1 MFSLARASIR
11 YHRGGFAGVFVA
23 VFLCAALITAMG
35 VLIESGMRGGI
46 AAQRFQGADVVVGA
60 PQSHPVVE
68 DMDAPFAE
76 RVLLSEGT
84 VAEIDAVPG
93 VEKAVGTVEIP
104 LATAEGSAVAA
115 AGWDAAALAPYALS
129 SGKAPLKQ
137 DEVAVDDSFNVDPG
151 STLILSHGGEPS
163 EYTVSGIVSPEQGA
177 ETRTAEPA
185 VFLSSEGAAALWP
198 HGDMVATVGVI
209 AEPGVRPQQL
219 AADIESQVGGVVGYT
234 GDRRGDVENLGGSA
248 ARSTL
253 LVFSSSLAGVAVMTA
268 VFVTAGTLSL
278 SIMGRRR
285 EFAMLRAVGAGA
297 NQALGLVVREVLLV
311 SGAAA
316 VLGAV
321 PGFLLAGFLGGQF
334 AAAGVIPENFRL
346 AFSPLPA
353 LAAVLISISAA
364 VGAAL
369 VAARGTVRAAPT
381 TALRESVT
389 EKSQLGRG
397 RVIAGLALLASGLT
411 ASLMPVA
418 FPGTAGLAAA
428 ASSILLLIIGAGVL
442 GPWLVTGLMKL
453 VQPLVRRSSSASLI
467 LAEANA
473 TAFPRRLAS
482 GIIPLALAIAL
493 GSVQF
498 FMPTTVAA
506 EADRQSRDGVVAGY
520 LVSAPG
526 SGVSADLAD
535 QVAELPGVEA
545 TSPVA
550 RSAILAKAAF
560 MGMEDGVQPYA
571 IQGLAPQDLSGT
583 LDLGVNE
590 GSLDRLAKPETVALS
605 ADLARETGTELGEDF
620 SFYYGDG
627 TEATAVVVATYER
640 GLGFGDVAVSND
652 TLRSHTTTGLND
664 YLLVTTEPDTD
675 PEAITAGVSDL
686 GLTVLDRDDLGAA
699 GAAERNADS
708 WVSVLAMLVLLGY
721 LGISVVNTLV
731 MATARRRP
739 ELLLLRTLG
748 ASDAQL
754 RRMTRLESGVAAVA
768 AVVLGTVLA
777 VPPLM
782 GIAFS
787 VSGQPVPTIQPVAYL
802 LLAGTTALLA
812 LGSVAMA
819 TKAAL
824 RPALAG

>member
-1 MFSLARASIR
+1 MFSLAKASILH
-11 YHRGGFAGVFVA
+11 HRGGFAGVFVA
-23 VFLCAALITAMG
+23 VFLCSALITAMG
-35 VLIESGMRGGI
+35 VLIESGLRGGI

-68 DMDAPFAE
+68 DMDAPFVE
-76 RVLLSEGT
+76 RVLLPEGT
-84 VAEIDAVPG
+84 AARIDAVPG
-93 VEKAVGTVEIP
+93 VERAIGTVEIP
-104 LATAEGSAVAA
+104 LASAEGSAVVAS
-115 AGWDAAALAPYALS
+115 GWEAAALAPYVLS
-129 SGKAPLKQ
+129 SGTAPLEEK
-137 DEVAVDDSFNVDPG
+137 EVAVDESFNLDPG
-151 STLILSHGGEPS
+151 STLVLSHGGEPS
-163 EYTVSGIVSPEQGA
+163 EYTVSGIVSPDPA
-177 ETRTAEPA
+177 AKTRPA
-185 VFLSSEGAAALWP
+185 GPTVFLSAEGTAALWP
-198 HGDMVATVGVI
+198 HGGMVATVGVI
-209 AEPGVRPQQL
+209 ADPGVRPAQL

-234 GDRRGDVENLGGSA
+234 GDKRGDVENLGGSA

-278 SIMGRRR
+278 SILGRRR
-285 EFAMLRAVGAGA
+285 EFAMLRAVGAGT

-316 VLGAV
+316 VLGAA
-321 PGFLLAGFLGGQF
+321 PGFLLAGFLGHQF
-334 AAAGVIPENFRL
+334 SAAGVVPENFDL

-353 LAAVLISISAA
+353 LAAVLISIGAA
-364 VGAAL
+364 VGASL
-369 VAARGTVRAAPT
+369 VAAHGTVRAAPT

-389 EKSQLGRG
+389 EKSHLGRG
-397 RVIAGLALLASGLT
+397 RVITGLVLLATGLV
-411 ASLMPVA
+411 ASLLPMA
-418 FPGTAGLAAA
+418 FPGTGGLAAA

-442 GPWLVTGLMKL
+442 GPWLVAGLMKL

-526 SGVSADLAD
+526 AGISANLAD
-535 QVAELPGVEA
+535 EVAELPGVKS

-550 RSAILAKAAF
+550 RSAVLAKAAF
-560 MGMEDGVQPYA
+560 VGVEDGMQPYA
-571 IQGLAPQDLSGT
+571 VQGLAPRDLSGT
-583 LDLGVNE
+583 LDLGVVE
-590 GSLDRLAKPETVALS
+590 GSLDRLAEPGTVALS
-605 ADLARETGTELGEDF
+605 ADLARETGTAPGEDF
-620 SFYYGDG
+620 SFYFGDG
-627 TEATAVVVATYER
+627 TESTAVVVATYER
-640 GLGFGDVAVSND
+640 GLGFGDVAMAND

-664 YLLVTTEPDTD
+664 YLLLTAEDDAD
-675 PEAITAGVSDL
+675 PGALTAAVNDL
-686 GLTVLDRDDLGAA
+686 GLTVLDREELGAA

-748 ASDAQL
+748 ATDAQL
-754 RRMTRLESGVAAVA
+754 RRMTGLESAVATVA
-768 AVVLGTVLA
+768 AVVLGTALA

-782 GIAFS
+782 GIAVS

-802 LLAGTTALLA
+802 LLAGMTAILGM
-812 LGSVAMA
+812 GSVAVA
-819 TKAAL
+819 TRAAL
-824 RPALAG
+824 RPGRTG

>member
-1 MFSLARASIR
+1 MFSLAKASILH
-11 YHRGGFAGVFVA
+11 HRGGFAGVFVA
-23 VFLCAALITAMG
+23 VFLCSALITAMG

-60 PQSHPVVE
+60 PQSYPVVE

-76 RVLLSEGT
+76 RVLLPEDTAARIG
-84 VAEIDAVPG
+84 AVPG
-93 VEKAVGTVEIP
+93 VERAIGTVEIP
-104 LATAEGSAVAA
+104 LVTADGTAVTA
-115 AGWDAAALAPYALS
+115 AGWEAAALAPYALG
-129 SGKAPLKQ
+129 SGTAPLLEK
-137 DEVAVDDSFNVDPG
+137 EVAVDESFNLDPG
-151 STLILSHGGEPS
+151 STLILTHGGEPS
-163 EYTVSGIVSPEQGA
+163 EYTVSGVVSPEPEA
-177 ETRTAEPA
+177 ETRPAGPA
-185 VFLSSEGAAALWP
+185 VFLSAEGAAALWP
-198 HGDMVATVGVI
+198 HGGMVSTVGVI
-209 AEPGVRPQQL
+209 ADPGVRPAEL
-219 AADIESQVGGVVGYT
+219 AAHIESQTDGVVGYT

-253 LVFSSSLAGVAVMTA
+253 LVFSGSLAGVAVMTA

-278 SIMGRRR
+278 SILGRRR
-285 EFAMLRAVGAGA
+285 EFAMLRAVGAGT

-316 VLGAV
+316 VAGAA
-321 PGFLLAGFLGGQF
+321 PGFLLARFLGNQF
-334 AAAGVIPENFRL
+334 AAAGVIPEDFRL

-353 LAAVLISISAA
+353 LAAVLISVGAA
-364 VGAAL
+364 VGASL
-369 VAARGTVRAAPT
+369 VAARGTVRTAPT

-389 EKSQLGRG
+389 EKSGLGRV
-397 RVIAGLALLASGLT
+397 RVITGLVLLASGLV
-411 ASLMPVA
+411 ASLLPMA

-442 GPWLVTGLMKL
+442 GPWLVSGLMKL
-453 VQPLVRRSSSASLI
+453 VQPLVRRSASASLI

-473 TAFPRRLAS
+473 SAFPRRLAA

-506 EADRQSRDGVVAGY
+506 EAGRQSREGVVAGY

-526 SGVSADLAD
+526 SGISADLAD
-535 QVAELPGVEA
+535 KVAGLPGVEA

-560 MGMEDGVQPYA
+560 MGLEDGVQPYA
-571 IQGLAPQDLSGT
+571 VQGLAPQDLSGT
-583 LDLGVNE
+583 LDLGVAE
-590 GSLDRLAKPETVALS
+590 GSLDRLAEPGTVALS
-605 ADLARETGTELGEDF
+605 ADLARESGMAPGDDF
-620 SFYYGDG
+620 SFHFGDG
-627 TEATAVVVATYER
+627 TEATAAVVATYER
-640 GLGFGDVAVSND
+640 GLGFGDVAMAND
-652 TLRSHTTTGLND
+652 TLLSHTTTGLND
-664 YLLVTTEPDTD
+664 YLLVTAEDGAD
-675 PEAITAGVSDL
+675 PAALTAAVDEL
-686 GLTVLDRDDLGAA
+686 GLTVLDREALGAA

-708 WVSVLAMLVLLGY
+708 WVSILAMLVLLGY

-748 ASDAQL
+748 ATDAQL
-754 RRMTRLESGVAAVA
+754 RRMTRLESAVAAVA

-802 LLAGTTALLA
+802 LLAGITALLGM
-812 LGSVAMA
+812 GSVAVA
-819 TKAAL
+819 TRAAL
-824 RPALAG
+824 RPERTG